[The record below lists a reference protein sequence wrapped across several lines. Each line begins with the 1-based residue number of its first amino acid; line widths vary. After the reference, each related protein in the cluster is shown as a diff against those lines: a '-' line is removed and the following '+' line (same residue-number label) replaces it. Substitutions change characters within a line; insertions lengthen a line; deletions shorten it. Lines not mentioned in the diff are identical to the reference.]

1 MLHKR
6 IVMCDLE
13 MTGVNCFR
21 DEILQIAMVKCELD
35 KKTVQYKPVGEVFNI
50 HLHSSLS
57 PTKPFHHEHLT
68 EAYKKSNASNIGLLD
83 ARRMVRAFLAEDGW
97 LGLPISGDCVTTD
110 LMFLVQNKIVDL
122 GDYDEKDNHLE
133 GTFDYRILD
142 INPIGRH
149 MRSLGCRP
157 FHEVQSAKLKAH
169 DALNDCFNQIEELN
183 YYLKWSKYKLEIGL
197 HVPR

>member
-6 IVMCDLE
+6 IVMTDLE

-21 DEILQIAMVKCELD
+21 DEILQIAMVKCVLD
-35 KKTVQYKPVGEVFNI
+35 IKTLQYRPYGDTFNI
-50 HLHSSLS
+50 HLHSDLR
-57 PTKPFHHEHLT
+57 PTKTFHHEHLT
-68 EAYKKSNASNIGLLD
+68 EAYALSNESTIGLLD
-83 ARRMVRAFLAEDGW
+83 ARRMVRAFLEQDGW

-122 GDYDEKDNHLE
+122 GDYDEKDNQIE

-142 INPIGRH
+142 INPISRQ

-157 FHEVQSAKLKAH
+157 FHEVQTAKLRPH

-183 YYLKWSKYKLEIGL
+183 YYLKWSKYKLQLGL
-197 HVPR
+197 HVCK